1 MRVWQKGGLE
11 GFPRILKGNGMG
23 RARRSHCP
31 LRVFPVS
38 APLHQPQFS
47 GLIPGLWYT
56 QQPGSFCPPAK
67 FSFIRPTHILTGG
80 FFNTSWPASL
90 ALGPSRKEGES
101 FPGLLLSSSHHQPS
115 HPLPIPPLLEARA
128 SGAAVLA
135 TATTPHATTVTIA
148 ITTATSTSP
157 LNLGSCLLFPAQAS
171 GCLLLGSAHPLGSTV
186 RLRDPAQG
194 RQTGLRTSVLPWRT
208 GSRKRRYG
216 TEPLPLAC
224 LPLPATLDPPVS
236 FSAHL
241 QSLPESLSLSLP
253 SFTLFARPLSSLL
266 PQRRLHATSVPTPHS
281 GKKSVASSSSK
292 GSVVIWLS
300 LIFSA
305 SLLFLNVARV
315 GEKEVGTSGRA
326 LTAGWVRKMG
336 P

>member
-1 MRVWQKGGLE
+1 MAQGWPRRVPTNLE
-11 GFPRILKGNGMG
+11 GKQGMG
-23 RARRSHCP
+23 GALRSHCP

-38 APLHQPQFS
+38 APLHRPQFS
-47 GLIPGLWYT
+47 GLIPGLYT

-90 ALGPSRKEGES
+90 ALGPSKEEGES
-101 FPGLLLSSSHHQPS
+101 FPDLLLSSSHHQPS

-135 TATTPHATTVTIA
+135 TATTPHATTATIA

-194 RQTGLRTSVLPWRT
+194 RQTGLRTSVLQWRT
-208 GSRKRRYG
+208 GSGKRR
-216 TEPLPLAC
+216 
-224 LPLPATLDPPVS
+224 
-236 FSAHL
+236 
-241 QSLPESLSLSLP
+241 
-253 SFTLFARPLSSLL
+253 
-266 PQRRLHATSVPTPHS
+266 
-281 GKKSVASSSSK
+281 
-292 GSVVIWLS
+292 
-300 LIFSA
+300 
-305 SLLFLNVARV
+305 
-315 GEKEVGTSGRA
+315 
-326 LTAGWVRKMG
+326 
-336 P
+336 